1 MGNSGKRCGKVFGCE
16 AKIKLSPK
24 QLRSRTPTF
33 CVNICTCTCTSETS
47 PEGYPMPWDTIYHET
62 LATSDSCHILMKHRS
77 AFHTAPIYASL
88 LHNE

>member
-16 AKIKLSPK
+16 AKMKLSPK

-47 PEGYPMPWDTIYHET
+47 LEGYPMPWNIAEPSYLFTTKRLPPVIDII
-62 LATSDSCHILMKHRS
+62 S
-77 AFHTAPIYASL
+77 
-88 LHNE
+88 